1 MQYVKPS
8 NNQPQTIILKL
19 AQFPQTKMS
28 FSMFHIEKQS
38 DRLNGLTISCVERQ
52 MWRFH
57 GRTEIYMLFNYIWYG
72 TVSDFG
78 HYSIRGLT
86 TIKHWA
92 AFSGSDW
99 DSGVLLLSD
108 HSAMTHPSV
117 SPPAV
122 LPRER
127 GGTLWAQTLQFVFHW
142 LVVALMNQTCE
153 TPNRWGEKR
162 RTSPHL
168 AQFMWAWEREFLD
181 DEFS

>member
-8 NNQPQTIILKL
+8 NNQPQTSPVSTHLVTLAMSKTCFDIQKL
-19 AQFPQTKMS
+19 SFTVFFFFTKIS
-28 FSMFHIEKQS
+28 FSMFHPEKQP
-38 DRLNGLTISCVERQ
+38 DILTMPCVERQ

-57 GRTEIYMLFNYIWYG
+57 GRTEIYMLFNYIWYD

-78 HYSIRGLT
+78 HYSIQGLT

-127 GGTLWAQTLQFVFHW
+127 GARCGPKPRNLSSIGL
-142 LVVALMNQTCE
+142 
-153 TPNRWGEKR
+153 
-162 RTSPHL
+162 
-168 AQFMWAWEREFLD
+168 
-181 DEFS
+181 